1 MDVAQII
8 NIHYNIFEVINLHKE
23 FRIIENTTVM
33 SPYRNPECQYSLLYI
48 YYTHN

>member
-8 NIHYNIFEVINLHKE
+8 NIRYSIFEVINLRKV
-23 FRIIENTTVM
+23 FRFIENTTVM
-33 SPYRNPECQYSLLYI
+33 SPYRNPECKYSLLYI